1 METIQIEIANKRFNV
16 LYAVSEEDKIQGLQ
30 DVESLNDNEGC
41 LFDYSSNP
49 EESLVFTMENTSIPL
64 DIIFIDD
71 DGEIISIKKG
81 EPFAKEPIIEKN
93 GPISFVLEV
102 KQNSGISEDDELEL
116 EDENENEDQ
125 SSSEE
130 MHVIAPDGTIM
141 ISLEGGERIFS
152 RKNTRVLIKKAK
164 KAFKTN
170 EDADYKSLGRYM
182 FKCIHTQDT
191 QKQEYVEK

>member
-16 LYAVSEEDKIQGLQ
+16 LYAISEEDKIQGLQ
-30 DVESLNDNEGC
+30 NVESLEDNEGC

-49 EESLVFTMENTSIPL
+49 QESLAFTMENTSIPL

-71 DGEIISIKKG
+71 DGEVISIKKG
-81 EPFAKEPIIEKN
+81 DPFAKEPIIEDN
-93 GPISFVLEV
+93 GPIAFVLEV

-116 EDENENEDQ
+116 EDDQ
-125 SSSEE
+125 ELSKE

-152 RKNTRVLIKKAK
+152 RKNTRILIKKAK
-164 KAFKTN
+164 KAFKTKN
-170 EDADYKSLGRYM
+170 DVDYKSLGKYM
-182 FKCIHTQDT
+182 FKCIHIQDT
-191 QKQEYVEK
+191 QKQEYIEK